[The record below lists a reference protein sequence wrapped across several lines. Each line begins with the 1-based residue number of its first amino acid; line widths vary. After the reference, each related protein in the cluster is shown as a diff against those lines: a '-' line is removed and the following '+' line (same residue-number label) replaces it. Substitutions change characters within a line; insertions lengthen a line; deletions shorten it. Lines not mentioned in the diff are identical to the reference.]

1 MPVEKLRPA
10 TFFERL
16 IFLDPGLMRD
26 WVDGWH
32 INPSWWVR
40 NMCALF
46 VLPALFIR
54 GAHYEEGTTIALA
67 KSIFEDGMWP
77 CTFRYGERLV
87 DRPHAV
93 TWLLGA
99 VGYLIGGLPLWVAR
113 LPTILSLIAG
123 ASLVYAL
130 VRRYTSA
137 TAALFAVV
145 CLIAS
150 PMMLQKTIT
159 AES

>member
-16 IFLDPGLMRD
+16 KFLVLGVLSA
-26 WVDGWH
+26 WVVCSS
-32 INPSWWVR
+32 INQYWWD
-40 NMCALF
+40 NILCALF
-46 VLPALFIR
+46 VLPAMSIR

-77 CTFRYGERLV
+77 GTFRYGERLV

-150 PMMLQKTIT
+150 PMMLQK
-159 AES
+159 